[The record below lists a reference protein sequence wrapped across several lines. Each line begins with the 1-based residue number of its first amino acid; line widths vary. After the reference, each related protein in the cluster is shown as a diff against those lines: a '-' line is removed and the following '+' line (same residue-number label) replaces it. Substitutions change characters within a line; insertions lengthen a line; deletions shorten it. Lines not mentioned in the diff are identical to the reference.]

1 MLVAYILVTTMVTQ
15 QKQVTA
21 VTLGYTVN
29 VKKKHLALGLVH
41 RGTVFEKVIVSSN
54 IFFSFLTYLAFV
66 WDVLKL
72 IHRKAKG
79 YSNTLP
85 CNKSEGRCKNHRN
98 SCPDL
103 EFCQGPLAVI

>member
-21 VTLGYTVN
+21 VTLGHTVN
-29 VKKKHLALGLVH
+29 VIKKHLALGLVH